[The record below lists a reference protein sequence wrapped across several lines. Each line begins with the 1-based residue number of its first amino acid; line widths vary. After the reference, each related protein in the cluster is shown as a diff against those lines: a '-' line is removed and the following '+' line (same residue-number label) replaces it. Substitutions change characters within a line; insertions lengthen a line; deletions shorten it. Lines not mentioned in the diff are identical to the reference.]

1 MILTKATKNIHLKKK
16 HCNRFGHYSDGNSEV
31 FLVIIQ
37 YFGSQQPQHVY
48 GQKLKPRPGSKQEV
62 ALTMQTVLLSVPPQA
77 HDNEDQQNEHHDTQ
91 NAAHDQVEQAA
102 RLAGC
107 ICGEKAWRGYGALA
121 GHTWRLTG

>member
-1 MILTKATKNIHLKKK
+1 
-16 HCNRFGHYSDGNSEV
+16 
-31 FLVIIQ
+31 
-37 YFGSQQPQHVY
+37 
-48 GQKLKPRPGSKQEV
+48 
-62 ALTMQTVLLSVPPQA
+62 MQTVLLSVPPQA

-121 GHTWRLTG
+121 GHTWRLTGWRKKIEESEFEGMKHLDVFQENMSQVLHLLVTD